1 MSDLPPDP
9 PGAHPR
15 LRVAAV
21 IALAGLCGWL
31 VMELEILGTRILV
44 PYFGSAIDVV
54 MGSVIGVFLL
64 SLSVGYLY
72 GGRISKSQHFRRI
85 LALNLAVAGIWLCLL
100 PRFNDAVCDR
110 LLDLDLDDKWG
121 SLLAALILF
130 AVPTALLGTAS
141 PTAVRWLTRQA
152 QDAGLTSGLV
162 LSFSTLASFAGTIV
176 TAFYLVRHDM
186 NVTIRVS
193 GALLLAAAVAL
204 LIASALPPRP

>member
-31 VMELEILGTRILV
+31 VMELEILGARILV

-141 PTAVRWLTRQA
+141 PTAVRWLTREA
-152 QDAGLTSGLV
+152 RNAGLTSGLV

-176 TAFYLVRHDM
+176 TAFYLVRYDM